1 MSVTYGAGMATEF
14 DPDDV
19 VKQVT
24 ESLSKKFPQQDRA
37 DIDVQV
43 RQAVN
48 DLKDRPITD
57 YVGVLA
63 ERTVKKQLKKN

>member
-1 MSVTYGAGMATEF
+1 MATEF

-24 ESLSKKFPQQDRA
+24 ENLSLKFPERDRS
-37 DIDVQV
+37 DVEAQV

-48 DLKDRPITD
+48 DLKDRPIID

-63 ERTVKKQLKKN
+63 QRAVKKQLKNS

>member
-1 MSVTYGAGMATEF
+1 MATEF
-14 DPDDV
+14 DPEDV

-24 ESLSKKFPQQDRA
+24 ENLSRKFPQRDRA
-37 DIDVQV
+37 DVEAQV

-63 ERTVKKQLKKN
+63 QRAVKKQLKNS

>member
-1 MSVTYGAGMATEF
+1 MATEF

-24 ESLSKKFPQQDRA
+24 ESLCKKFPQRDRT
-37 DIDVQV
+37 DVEAQV